1 MRLRGFTITNDRCGI
16 CKDVL
21 TRELQAHAQL
31 KSSPMSI
38 SISFLESETFQ
49 K

>member
-1 MRLRGFTITNDRCGI
+1 MRFRGFTITNDRCGTCI
-16 CKDVL
+16 DVL
-21 TRELQAHAQL
+21 TGGLQAHAQL